1 MEKELSRLDKNN
13 EIGAKRRSTLIVN
26 ALEER
31 MENSTEK
38 EGTISKDLFMHV
50 LDTYQTLKTEQK

>member
-31 MENSTEK
+31 MENLTEK